1 MLREERLQYILQK
14 IENEKRIS
22 SVHLSQELQISDDTI
37 RRDLNELAE
46 QGLIKKVH
54 GGAVQMQT
62 APKSSVPLHYE
73 TRMQHAQEEK
83 KILASKAVSLFKNGQ
98 IIILDGGSTTNFQVA
113 QSLPADLQATIF
125 TNSLPIASALTTYEN
140 IEVIMLGGKIFKTMY
155 ATVDVKVIEALNEI
169 RADICLLGICSIH
182 HQIGVTN
189 IFREEA
195 FMKRKMAEVSAQ
207 TVVLAT
213 ADKIDTAESYI
224 VCKYTDLQ
232 VLITDDKVSKE
243 ILEKYEDK
251 GVVVM

>member
-14 IENEKRIS
+14 LETEKRIS
-22 SVHLSQELQISDDTI
+22 SIHLSQELRISDDTI

-54 GGAVQMQT
+54 GGAMQI

-73 TRMQHAQEEK
+73 TRLQHAQEEK
-83 KILASKAVSLFKNGQ
+83 KVLAKKAISLFKDGQ
-98 IIILDGGSTTNFQVA
+98 TIILDGGSTTNFQVA
-113 QSLPADLQATIF
+113 QQLPKALQATIF
-125 TNSLPIASALTTYEN
+125 TNSLPIATALTNYEN
-140 IEVIMLGGKIFKTMY
+140 IEVVMLGGKIFKSMY
-155 ATVDVKVIEALNEI
+155 STIDIKVIEALNEV

-195 FMKRKMAEVSAQ
+195 FVKRKMAEISAK

-213 ADKIDTAESYI
+213 ADKIDTAETYL
-224 VCKYTDLQ
+224 VCKYTDIN
-232 VLITDDKVSKE
+232 VLVTDEKVAQE
-243 ILEKYEDK
+243 VLEKYEDK
-251 GVVVM
+251 GVAIM